1 MVNQSLTSQTYWL
14 IDHSK
19 PLWPVNE
26 FVPNLD
32 KKYEISPI
40 FQLEIVSKIKILT
53 MSAIMPAQNLKSKC
67 PFGIYVAKW
76 FTNSL
81 GVSDYSLSR
90 NEIFDRSIDQSTS
103 QLSKLTGQPSVK
115 SNAPSPRPRVV
126 LPLACSLRK
135 CKLQIWCRA
144 ELYKRGPGSA
154 YHRHSSSRNDNSA
167 YV

>member
-81 GVSDYSLSR
+81 GVSDYSVSR

-115 SNAPSPRPRVV
+115 SNAPSPRPSGDEQITQFAQMLDVADQTSSV
-126 LPLACSLRK
+126 SPGNISTSL
-135 CKLQIWCRA
+135 
-144 ELYKRGPGSA
+144 
-154 YHRHSSSRNDNSA
+154 
-167 YV
+167 V

>member
-81 GVSDYSLSR
+81 GVSDYSVSR
-90 NEIFDRSIDQSTS
+90 NEIFNQSIDQLSS

-115 SNAPSPRPRVV
+115 SNAPSPRPTTDLTFPKIQWIPKNPIIIIC
-126 LPLACSLRK
+126 LP
-135 CKLQIWCRA
+135 
-144 ELYKRGPGSA
+144 PGSPVST
-154 YHRHSSSRNDNSA
+154 YK
-167 YV
+167 

>member
-81 GVSDYSLSR
+81 GVSDYSVSR

-115 SNAPSPRPRVV
+115 SNAPSPRPMYEYPTHTWFNE
-126 LPLACSLRK
+126 LSGYSENELGTLTCSAIRTK
-135 CKLQIWCRA
+135 TFV
-144 ELYKRGPGSA
+144 
-154 YHRHSSSRNDNSA
+154 
-167 YV
+167 YVNVCM